1 MKILLTSL
9 LLFGAC
15 AAPSANPNQAQTG
28 ISGGNVKAPSIP
40 NTYSDWL
47 DTLTNQEHEASK
59 PFQAG
64 FTGKVLVHVPSEDVN
79 VEIQISGSIEYSD
92 MRHFR
97 EIIDLRVDLGDLPG
111 DLQMGPMNVRL
122 HINADGES
130 MHMAPGFKDDWLLQ
144 TIKQTNM
151 GLEKMVFTLDLDI
164 LEEML
169 SVYWEYFD
177 SEDIAL
183 SGLLPEGMSTE
194 EFFNRGINPAAWAR
208 MYMLTAD
215 LENFRV
221 DSGEVQVTARL
232 KDEWMDGMMLPDP
245 GAREMMENISYEMCF
260 DRYSGIPTSM
270 SMEMSAEGMSMDF
283 SMEFLD
289 FKVGDGLFSS
299 DHFQHQSMEGRT
311 PFPIDTFMRMGLGSM
326 QGQIQEDDDDIPF

>member
-1 MKILLTSL
+1 MKLLLTSL
-9 LLFGAC
+9 LLLGAC
-15 AAPSANPNQAQTG
+15 AAPQTNSNPAQTG
-28 ISGGNVKAPSIP
+28 LSGGKVKAVGIP
-40 NTYSDWL
+40 TTYAGWL
-47 DTLTNQEHEASK
+47 DTLPNQDREASK

-64 FTGKVLVHVPSEDVN
+64 FTGKIVVHVPSEDMT
-79 VEIQISGSIEYSD
+79 VEVQISGSIEYAD

-111 DLQMGPMNVRL
+111 DMAIGPINVRL

-130 MHMAPGFKDDWLLQ
+130 MHFAPGFKDDWLLQ
-144 TIKQTNM
+144 TLKQTNM
-151 GLEKMVFTLDLDI
+151 GFEKMVFTLDLDI

-183 SGLLPEGMSTE
+183 SGLLPEGLSTE
-194 EFFNRGINPAAWAR
+194 EFFSRGINPAAWAR

-215 LENFRV
+215 IENFRV

-245 GAREMMENISYEMCF
+245 NTREMMENITYDLSF

-270 SMEMSAEGMSMDF
+270 GMEMSAEGMTMDF